1 MTQPANAATIWEAAL
16 GQLQVVVR
24 PANFETWLRDT
35 VGIAYADG
43 VFTIGTPNAFVLEW
57 LSTRMDTQI
66 RKALASVIGAPV
78 TLAFEVAG
86 GPTQADVPELLAP
99 LAAAAD
105 EVPAYLR
112 KNPGPPPGLNPAMT
126 FEWFVQG
133 DENRL
138 ACQAAHAAAEGTG
151 AINPLVIF
159 GESGLGKTHLMHAIG
174 HAAFARGRNAV
185 YATAERFGNDYVKGL
200 ASELDSFRRRYRGA
214 DVLLLDDVQFLQGK
228 EKFQDEL
235 VHAFDELHAAG
246 KQIVVTSERVPSQL
260 SGLSNAL
267 RSRLSWGLTADLQK
281 PGFETRLAI
290 LRSKMR
296 RHAAALPDDALE
308 LIAERCC
315 PTVRELEGYLNRVL
329 AYLPMVGG
337 APTAE
342 NIMHALSVFAVGE
355 PDDAPPPAET
365 VVAAVSVRTGVDAAA
380 LRGRSRT
387 RDVTYARH
395 LAMYLLREDA
405 KLSVAEIGR
414 MFGGRDH
421 STVLGGINRI
431 ALETTTRPETA
442 TDLAVVRDAIA
453 DARRA
458 RAEAKADQQVL
469 PRRAAADR
477 A

>member
-1 MTQPANAATIWEAAL
+1 MTQQMNAATIWEAAL
-16 GQLQVVVR
+16 GQLQIVVR

-35 VGIAYADG
+35 VGLAYEDG
-43 VFTIGTPNAFVLEW
+43 VFTIGTPNDFVLDW
-57 LSTRMDTQI
+57 LSTRMDKQI
-66 RKALASVIGAPV
+66 RKALAAVTGMPV
-78 TLAFEVAG
+78 TPAFEVAG
-86 GPTQADVPELLAP
+86 TRPQADAPALLAP
-99 LAAAAD
+99 LETAAED
-105 EVPAYLR
+105 VPDYLR
-112 KNPGPPPGLNPAMT
+112 RNPGPPPGLNPAMT

-133 DENRL
+133 PENRL
-138 ACQAAHAAAEGTG
+138 AYQAAHAAAEGTG
-151 AINPLVIF
+151 VVNPLVIF
-159 GESGLGKTHLMHAIG
+159 GESGLGKTHLLHAIG

-214 DVLLLDDVQFLQGK
+214 DALLLDDVQFLQGK

-246 KQIVVTSERVPSQL
+246 KQIVVTSERMPAQL

-296 RHAAALPDDALE
+296 RHAVSLPEDALE

-315 PTVRELEGYLNRVL
+315 PTVRELEGYLNRVV

-342 NIMHALSVFAVGE
+342 NIIKALSVFA
-355 PDDAPPPAET
+355 DDEAEAAPPAPET
-365 VVAAVSVRTGVDAAA
+365 IIGAVTARTGVDAAA

-395 LAMYLLREDA
+395 LAMYLLREDG

-431 ALETTTRPETA
+431 ALETTTRPDTA
-442 TDLAVVRDAIA
+442 TDLAVVRDAVA
-453 DARRA
+453 DAQRPAPARERAGEHTPGAARRS
-458 RAEAKADQQVL
+458 L
-469 PRRAAADR
+469 
-477 A
+477 